1 MMKLERKRPMCWNF
15 VSKRP
20 SQQHVMKLSKPIV
33 ESLLKKNPV
42 GARYSELRNL
52 VEHTFS
58 LYKEIV
64 STVAEDVKKDLK
76 ARLILRW
83 MDATTSYLDSIS
95 TAIGPKFNLISVFT
109 DLSSKHSSATIY
121 RVVLGIAHS
130 RGHNSGLFSRPL

>member
-15 VSKRP
+15 VSERP

-33 ESLLKKNPV
+33 ESLLKKNTV

-52 VEHTFS
+52 VEHMFS
-58 LYKEIV
+58 LCKEIV
-64 STVAEDVKKDLK
+64 STVVEDVKKGRK

-95 TAIGPKFNLISVFT
+95 TVWPKFNLISVFT
-109 DLSSKHSSATIY
+109 DLSRKHSSATIY
-121 RVVLGIAHS
+121 RAVLGIVHS